1 MSRSSKGLGTAAGNQ
16 GHQCISRRFL
26 AGPRCGRHLFH
37 DIEQRGDTG
46 SFSNLERLLA
56 SWRRA
61 ERPGKDSASPA
72 SIYAST
78 SQRRLSHT
86 NPATGRVISPV
97 VAPALCTKP
106 RDVLMINQA
115 TKVDVLKQGSHEFA
129 TMRRLAMRFR
139 GILRGL

>member
-1 MSRSSKGLGTAAGNQ
+1 MYFEAFLSRSSRDGN
-16 GHQCISRRFL
+16 H
-26 AGPRCGRHLFH
+26 CGRHLFH

-72 SIYAST
+72 SIIRVNQSAT
-78 SQRRLSHT
+78 LSHT
-86 NPATGRVISPV
+86 NPATCRVISPV